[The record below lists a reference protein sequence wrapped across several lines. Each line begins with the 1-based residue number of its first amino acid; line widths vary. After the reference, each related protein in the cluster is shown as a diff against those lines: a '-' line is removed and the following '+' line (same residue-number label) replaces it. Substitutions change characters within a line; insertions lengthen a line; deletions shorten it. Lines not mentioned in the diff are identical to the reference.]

1 MKDSQEAPQG
11 RPERQETKSAGRP
24 DRRLYMRVRKL
35 EGKYAKLSR
44 LGERVAQLEHLM
56 EVLQGEAAAEAL
68 VQDLAAAR
76 VEEAM
81 DAAGK
86 AAAKSLWDSV
96 ETDAGE
102 EA

>member
-1 MKDSQEAPQG
+1 MK
-11 RPERQETKSAGRP
+11 ERQETKSAGRP

-44 LGERVAQLEHLM
+44 LGERVNELEKLIDI
-56 EVLQGEAAAEAL
+56 LQGGAAAQAL
-68 VQDLAAAR
+68 IQDAAAAR

-86 AAAKSLWDSV
+86 AAAKALWDSV
-96 ETDAGE
+96 ETESEQGE
-102 EA
+102 A